1 MTFHIITLFPKLFDS
16 FLRETIIARAVAEG
30 KMTAS
35 RYYLRDFNDE
45 AKKRIDAK
53 PYGGGPG
60 MVMRAMPIVQ
70 AVEAIKKKSPK
81 AKVYIMSPRGKVLDN
96 KLAQKLSKE
105 KDVVLICG
113 RYEGIDA
120 RVKKILKAT
129 EISVGPYTLSGGEVP
144 AMIVIDAV
152 TRRLPG
158 VLGDPDSIEE
168 KRNASGE
175 VYTRPEI
182 IDHKG
187 KKYRVPKILLSGHHR
202 DIETW
207 REKKN
212 KRSK

>member
-1 MTFHIITLFPKLFDS
+1 MNFHIITLFPKLFDS
-16 FLRETIIARAVAEG
+16 FLRETIIARAIAEG
-30 KMTAS
+30 KMTAN
-35 RYYLRDFNDE
+35 RYYIRDFNDE
-45 AKKRIDAK
+45 EKKRIDAR

-70 AVEAIKKKSPK
+70 AVESIKKKKPQ
-81 AKVYIMSPRGKVLDN
+81 AKVYIMSPRGKQFDN
-96 KLAQKLSKE
+96 KLAEKMKKE
-105 KDVVLICG
+105 KDIILICG

-120 RVKKILKAT
+120 RAKKILKAT

-175 VYTRPEI
+175 IYTRPEV

-207 REKKN
+207 RGKKDKKKN
-212 KRSK
+212 